1 MAEALDPS
9 QAALLRRAIAL
20 ADQSARTGN
29 RPFGAVLARADGT
42 VVAEANAQDSHDTR
56 DWTAHSEMTA
66 LRRASALLSWDD
78 LGECTLY
85 ASAEPCP
92 MCAGAIYWCN
102 VSTLIFAA
110 SEPAIRA
117 LRGGHPRAA
126 GIPIAAAT
134 ILGAAP
140 RPITV
145 IGPALEGEALSA
157 HTRYWAEAPAGV

>member
-1 MAEALDPS
+1 MSDPLKPD
-9 QAALLRRAIAL
+9 QVILLRRAIDL
-20 ADQSARTGN
+20 ADQSARAGN

-42 VVAEANAQDSHDTR
+42 IAAEANAQDGHDVR

-66 LRRASALLSWDD
+66 LRRASALLPWDE
-78 LGECTLY
+78 LGACTLY

-126 GIPIAAAT
+126 GIPIAAAA

-145 IGPALEGEALSA
+145 IGPALEDEALPA
-157 HTRYWAEAPAGV
+157 HARFWAEAPAGV